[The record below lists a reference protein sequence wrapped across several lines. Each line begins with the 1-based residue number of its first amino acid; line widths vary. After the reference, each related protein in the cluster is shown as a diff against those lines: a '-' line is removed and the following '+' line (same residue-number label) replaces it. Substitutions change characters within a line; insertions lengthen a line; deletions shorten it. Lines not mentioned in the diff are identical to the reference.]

1 MRALLA
7 DHPIV
12 PVIVIEDADAATEL
26 AGALAEGGIRCA
38 EITLRTRG
46 ARDAIAAIAD
56 IPDFIVGAGT
66 VLSVDDLE
74 QVVDLG
80 AKFIVSPGFDDAL
93 VDRAAEL
100 GVGILPN
107 AATATEVQ
115 RAFGRGVYVVKF
127 FPAGQLGG
135 LRTIDALAAPFPGIG
150 FVPSGGVTV
159 DNAAEYLAH
168 PSVPAISGSW
178 MAGRELIAARDFD
191 EIRRRSAE
199 VVGRISG
206 ATNR

>member
-12 PVIVIEDADAATEL
+12 PVIVIEDAGAATEL
-26 AGALAEGGIRCA
+26 AGAHADGGIRCA

-56 IPDFIVGAGT
+56 IPGFTVGAGT
-66 VLSVDDLE
+66 VLTVDDLE
-74 QVVDLG
+74 RVVELG
-80 AKFIVSPGFDDAL
+80 ARFIVSPGFDDAL

-100 GVGILPN
+100 GVGILPG

-115 RAFGRGVYVVKF
+115 RAVGRGVEVVKF

-135 LRTIDALAAPFPGIG
+135 LRTIDALAAPFAGIG

-199 VVGRISG
+199 VVGRI
-206 ATNR
+206 A